1 MSTQKVSDIIIEVLE
16 QAGVQRCYGIVGDTL
31 NHVTDSMSKS
41 KIEWIHV
48 RHEEVGGFAA
58 GSDALL
64 SGHLTACAGSCGPG
78 SLHFINGLYEAHRNR
93 APVILIASQIST
105 EMAGFIDFPQYVDF
119 KSVYAKTS
127 VFCEEITQASQ
138 ARHIMTLACQAAINE
153 RGVAVV
159 IVPANISEA
168 SAEAGLPFVPRVAAP
183 DILPNATE
191 LKQIVALISEHKNI
205 GIYAGAGCEDA
216 HDQLVALADKL
227 KAPIA
232 HTSRAKDFVE
242 YDNPYNM
249 GMTGIFGNKAGYHT
263 LMDCDLLI
271 LLGADFAWAQYYP
284 SQAKILQIDINPNH
298 LGRRHPITLGAVGKI
313 SSTLNALLPLLETR
327 QDQAFLDHCLELK
340 RHSDETRHKEERIGK
355 DGLIHPQYLVSLLN
369 HYADHDAIFFG
380 DGGSPMVWI
389 LRHID
394 VNGKRRTFTSLLHGT
409 MANAMPQAL
418 GAQKACPDRQVIALC
433 GDGGLAMLLG
443 DLLTTIQEKLPVKLV
458 VFNNSSLN
466 FVELE
471 QKVEGLLDHYTDLVN
486 PDFGKLASVI
496 GMYGQTVK
504 RGDEGLEQ
512 AVKDFLNHDGPALLD
527 VHTNPMELVMPPD
540 PNMTQVSATSMY
552 AIKALMSGRV
562 SDVKDLVVNNFIK

>member
-1 MSTQKVSDIIIEVLE
+1 
-16 QAGVQRCYGIVGDTL
+16 
-31 NHVTDSMSKS
+31 
-41 KIEWIHV
+41 
-48 RHEEVGGFAA
+48 
-58 GSDALL
+58 
-64 SGHLTACAGSCGPG
+64 
-78 SLHFINGLYEAHRNR
+78 
-93 APVILIASQIST
+93 
-105 EMAGFIDFPQYVDF
+105 MAGFIDFPQYVDF
-119 KSVYAKTS
+119 KSVYEKNS

-138 ARHIMTLACQAAINE
+138 ARHIMSMACQAAINK

-168 SAEAGLPFVPRVAAP
+168 SAEAGLPFVPRHAEP
-183 DILPNATE
+183 DILPNQAE
-191 LKQIVALISEHKNI
+191 LQQMVELISQHQKI
-205 GIYAGAGCEDA
+205 GIYAGAGCEGA
-216 HDQLVALADKL
+216 HDQLVAFAEKL

-284 SQAKILQIDINPNH
+284 SHAKILQIDIDPTH

-313 SSTLNALLPLLETR
+313 SSTLNALLPLLQTR
-327 QDQAFLDHCLELK
+327 QDRAFLDHCLELK
-340 RHSDETRHKEERIGK
+340 HQSDENRHKEERVGK
-355 DGLIHPQYLVSLLN
+355 EGLIHPQYLVSLLN
-369 HYADHDAIFFG
+369 RYADDDAIFFG
-380 DGGSPMVWI
+380 DGGSPMVWV
-389 LRHID
+389 LRHVD

-418 GAQKACPDRQVIALC
+418 GAQKAFPQRQIIALC

-443 DLLTTIQEKLPVKLV
+443 DLLTTIQEKLPIKIV

-471 QKVEGLLDHYTDLVN
+471 QKVEGLLDHYTDLLN

-496 GMYGQTVK
+496 GLHGQTVTH
-504 RGDEGLEQ
+504 GDGLEQ
-512 AVKDFLNHDGPALLD
+512 AVENFLKHDGPALLD

-540 PNMTQVSATSMY
+540 PNLNQVSSTSLY

-562 SDVKDLVVNNFIK
+562 DDVKNLLVNNFVK